1 MNDLIFDP
9 QNLTKD
15 TIKKY
20 LCPSATDQELTF
32 GLQIAKTFNLNPLKR
47 EVYFV
52 KYGNSPMSILT
63 GYEVYL
69 KRAERSK
76 KWNGMEVTTSGSVKD
91 GNLVAIVKIY
101 KKNWDYPINHEVYY
115 SEYVQ
120 NKADG
125 SPNKFWATKPITMI
139 KKVAVSQALRLA
151 FPDEFDGM
159 PYTSDE
165 VVDQEKIVDIT
176 TLNNKEEQHTISN
189 IEDQLV
195 NDNHLVIKEHVKVNT
210 DDLEEIAL
218 RVFKKKRSDMVSWL
232 KDKFHVESLDELKEY
247 SRELCKNMLIDFEL
261 WQIEG
266 NKIKE
271 LENKKQ
277 MENKNET
284 L

>member
-52 KYGNSPMSILT
+52 KYGNSPMSVLT

-165 VVDQEKIVDIT
+165 VVDQEKIADIT
-176 TLNNKEEQHTISN
+176 ILNNKENQHTISN

-195 NDNHLVIKEHVKVNT
+195 NDNPLVIKEHVKVNT